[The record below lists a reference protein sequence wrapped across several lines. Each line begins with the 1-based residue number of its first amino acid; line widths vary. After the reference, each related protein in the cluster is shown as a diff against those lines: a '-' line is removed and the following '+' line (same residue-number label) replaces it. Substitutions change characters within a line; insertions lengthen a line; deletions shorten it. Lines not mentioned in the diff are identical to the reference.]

1 MTELEFS
8 IMYTKDDVI
17 EALRLALEDFE
28 KFHRIRVR
36 LRILSWDTAWSE
48 LLKVALYKS
57 GPDVSEIGTS
67 WVGSFISMDVLRQF
81 SKREIST
88 WGRPSVFLP
97 SSWQTRTGL
106 DEAKIWAIP
115 WLTDTRVIYYRRD
128 LLQQAGIDEQT
139 AFQTSEQFMDTLH
152 HLQESSVAIP
162 LAIPT
167 AQQQLTLHILASWV
181 WTTGGRFISPDGRH
195 VLFHRPEAR
204 EGMKAYFDL
213 RRYLVPAAHNLTD
226 NEINILFGK
235 GEVAIIIT
243 GHWELNVIKQREVV
257 PGVIDNLGM
266 AIVPGM
272 PFVGGSDLVVW
283 KRSRQAEAAIALI
296 RHLIS
301 QPVQTNAIASKGLL
315 PARCDVFDAP
325 PFTTDPYYRV
335 ISESL
340 KKGRGFRATYMW
352 GLIEDKLTATVSKMW
367 TELLANPELG
377 VEEVINQ
384 HIEPLA
390 RELNH
395 TLAA

>member
-36 LRILSWDTAWSE
+36 LRILSWDTAWPE